1 MSVIYSETTKSFLL
15 SGLAELGVD
24 CDDSQVVKIQQ
35 YLTLLIRWNKT
46 YNLTAIKD
54 PFDMIRLHIFDSLSI
69 SKFLKDRRFID
80 VGTGPGLPGI
90 PLAIVNPDKSFDLLD
105 SNGKKTRFL
114 FQVKTELD
122 LRNVVEINSRV
133 EKFSPTEKY
142 DGVLSRAFSSLN
154 DMLVN
159 CRHLLADSGHFY
171 AMKGR
176 LTPSELKRL
185 PENCTVVNTY
195 PLRVPGVDAERHL
208 VIIVCNG
215 EGKITVG

>member
-1 MSVIYSETTKSFLL
+1 
-15 SGLAELGVD
+15 
-24 CDDSQVVKIQQ
+24 
-35 YLTLLIRWNKT
+35 
-46 YNLTAIKD
+46 
-54 PFDMIRLHIFDSLSI
+54 
-69 SKFLKDRRFID
+69 
-80 VGTGPGLPGI
+80 
-90 PLAIVNPDKSFDLLD
+90 
-105 SNGKKTRFL
+105 L
-114 FQVKTELD
+114 FQVKTELA

-176 LTPSELKRL
+176 LTPSELKLL

-195 PLRVPGVDAERHL
+195 PLWVPGVDAERHL
-208 VIIVCNG
+208 VTIVYNG